1 MENNI
6 KIVRLRNGE
15 DIIGSLANVCN
26 GNMDI
31 IEPMSVAV
39 EEGPHAKL
47 IMSHW
52 LPVQLIKKNEIT
64 LKEQDIL
71 TVFEPNDDFCEYYL
85 HTVERIKDLL
95 KAKNIADKMTDDEIE
110 EVMDALEDSKG
121 HSLH

>member
-39 EEGPHAKL
+39 EEGPHARL

-52 LPVQLIKKNEIT
+52 LPVQLIKKNETITQFLFRELFCFSIKASGGIT
-64 LKEQDIL
+64 LGGSN
-71 TVFEPNDDFCEYYL
+71 TN
-85 HTVERIKDLL
+85 
-95 KAKNIADKMTDDEIE
+95 A
-110 EVMDALEDSKG
+110 S
-121 HSLH
+121 S